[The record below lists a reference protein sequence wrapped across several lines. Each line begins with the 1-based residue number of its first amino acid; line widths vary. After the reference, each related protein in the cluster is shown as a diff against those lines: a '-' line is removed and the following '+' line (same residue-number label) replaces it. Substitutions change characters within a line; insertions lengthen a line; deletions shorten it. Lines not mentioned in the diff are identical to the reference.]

1 MKMKADFS
9 QLEKFSERLNMLNNR
24 HLRRFLEDVSR
35 ELATRLLGKVIAR
48 TPVDTGTLRRGWT
61 AKTQKEA
68 EAGSGESDYRKY
80 AKSLPV
86 SKQGNTYV
94 ITITNPVEYAPFVEF
109 GHLQQPGR
117 YVHAIRRRLVRCW
130 VDGQLMLTKSEMEL
144 EGELDKIIEE
154 KLTRFFDQL
163 FK

>member
-1 MKMKADFS
+1 MRLKADFR
-9 QLEKFSERLNMLNNR
+9 QFEKYAERLNMLNNK

-35 ELATRLLGKVIAR
+35 ELAARLLGKVIPR
-48 TPVDTGTLRRGWT
+48 TPTVTGTLKRGWT
-61 AKTQKEA
+61 AKTHKDA
-68 EAGSGESDYRKY
+68 ESGGGESDYVKY

-86 SKQGNTYV
+86 RKQGSTYV
-94 ITITNPVEYAPFVEF
+94 ITITNPVEYAPYVEF

-117 YVHAIRRRLVRCW
+117 YVHAIRRRLVKCW

-154 KLTRFFDQL
+154 KLGRFFEQL
-163 FK
+163 LK